1 MVNSIKKFLKRLNP
15 SYQERMYAYL
25 SQATD
30 RIHLETLERE
40 WFQNNGRNY

>member
-1 MVNSIKKFLKRLNP
+1 MLKILRKWLKRLNP

-30 RIHLETLERE
+30 RIHLEVLERE
-40 WFQNNGRNY
+40 WFRNNGRNY